1 MSSVSDRFGL
11 VLRQRRQELKWSQER
26 LADKAN
32 VNRSY
37 LGEIER
43 GSSIPSLATLEKL
56 ASALEINLSTLL
68 ARCEQRRRS

>member
-1 MSSVSDRFGL
+1 MNGVCDRFGL
-11 VLRQRRQELKWSQER
+11 VLRQRRQELHWSQEL
-26 LADKAN
+26 LAHKAD

-43 GSSIPSLATLEKL
+43 GRAVPSLAILDKL
-56 ASALEINLSTLL
+56 ANALEINLSTLL

>member
-1 MSSVSDRFGL
+1 MSSVCDRFGT

-26 LADKAN
+26 LAGRAD

-43 GSSIPSLATLEKL
+43 GHAVPSLAVLDKL
-56 ASALEINLSTLL
+56 ARALEINLSTLL

>member
-1 MSSVSDRFGL
+1 MNSVCDRFGM

-26 LADKAN
+26 LAGKVD

-43 GSSIPSLATLEKL
+43 EYAVPSLTVLDKL
-56 ASALEINLSTLL
+56 ARALEINLSILL

>member
-1 MSSVSDRFGL
+1 MSSVYDRFGL

-56 ASALEINLSTLL
+56 AGALEINLSTLL